1 MLISFQ
7 IIQNEESDGCNE
19 IKAVWRRNWMST
31 NHVRDV
37 DKNTELFSLRE
48 EKWVLFK
55 FCMYITGE
63 ITT

>member
-1 MLISFQ
+1 
-7 IIQNEESDGCNE
+7 
-19 IKAVWRRNWMST
+19 MST